1 MGNTL
6 GKISRIGMRVCG
18 LAALLAA
25 LSAVADGSVSLN
37 GAWSLS
43 YFPQPDF
50 SEVRDLKDVPADAK
64 TLAAT
69 VPGDAF
75 LELEKAKVVPPLF
88 IGTNV
93 WAMRTWENVQWVYR
107 KTFTAPTFDA
117 KTACAQLRFDG
128 LDTLADVFLNGER
141 IGTAE
146 NMHLVHAFDVSAR
159 LRQGAANEVAVLFR
173 SPVREAEKYVF
184 DTHGF
189 HSCGSVESE
198 PLRKA
203 CHQFG
208 WDIFP
213 RLISAGIWRDVSLD
227 ITPRARVADVYWIT
241 RAIDRAKRSAGLRV
255 EFRTVLPF
263 CERLGGKYRITLT
276 RQGREAFRHEWPLET
291 VATRREFW
299 LGDVDFW
306 WPKSYGEAALYEAKV
321 EIIGGVTGK
330 VIASD
335 VRSIGIRTLALERDD
350 VYSAERPGEFLF
362 RVNGEKIYCRGSN
375 WVPLDM
381 MHSRD
386 AAHMIPTLELFTDL
400 NCNMVRV
407 WGGGVYESDA
417 FYAYCDAN
425 GLLVWQDFMTGCG
438 CFPQDDAYA
447 AVTDAE
453 IRSILLRLR
462 NHPSI
467 ALWAGN
473 NENDQFM
480 IGEYRGTVDIDP
492 NVERNSRVTIPRV
505 CWELDPVRPYLPSS
519 EYYSPDVAAGRAKPS
534 ENHLWG
540 ARGYYKVP
548 FYTNSPA
555 HFVSEM
561 GYHGMPNRETLERM
575 MTKGA
580 LYPFKD
586 AKFTPESWNDEYQ
599 CKASRPFVTGDYGK
613 HRNHL
618 MSNQVRLMFGAPS
631 TDFDTFIDQSQIVQA
646 EAMKTFV
653 ELFRSRK
660 FAQTTGLLWWNVRDG
675 WPQLSDAVVD
685 YFYSKKLAYW
695 TIRNAQRDQIVMVRD
710 DHRAIAVN
718 DTLAAVT
725 GSVTIRDAATGTVV
739 LRSDAFTI
747 PANGTLDVG
756 AVAWKGQGVLVIEA
770 TLGGKPFVN
779 HFLYGEIPFDYAAIR
794 KLLPYD
800 RER

>member
-1 MGNTL
+1 MLTKL
-6 GKISRIGMRVCG
+6 I
-18 LAALLAA
+18 LAVA
-25 LSAVADGSVSLN
+25 LSLDGSWMLRH
-37 GAWSLS
+37 
-43 YFPQPDF
+43 FEQPDF
-50 SEVRDLKDVPADAK
+50 GAVRDLKDVPTNAAV
-64 TLAAT
+64 LNAT

-75 LELEKAKVVPPLF
+75 LELEKAGVIPSLF
-88 IGTNV
+88 TGTNV
-93 WAMRTWENVQWVYR
+93 WAMRTWENRQWLYSR
-107 KTFTAPTFDA
+107 KFVAPRFDA
-117 KTACAQLRFDG
+117 ATERAVLRFDG
-128 LDTLADVFLNGER
+128 LDTLADVFLNGEK
-141 IGTAE
+141 IASPE
-146 NMHLVHAFDVSAR
+146 NMQIAHRFDVTDR
-159 LRQGAANEVAVLFR
+159 VRQGAENEVSVLFR
-173 SPVREAEKYVF
+173 SPVLEDEKYVF

-189 HSCGSVESE
+189 HASGSVESE

-213 RLISAGIWRDVSLD
+213 RLISSGIWRSVALD
-227 ITPRARVADVYWIT
+227 IEPRACVADVYWIT
-241 RAIDRAKRSAGLRV
+241 TKVDVRKRSAGLRV
-255 EFRTVLPF
+255 EFKTVLPF
-263 CERLGGKYRITLT
+263 RERLGAKYRLTLMRDGKT
-276 RQGREAFRHEWPLET
+276 AYDRSYPLET
-291 VATRREFW
+291 VATRRGFD
-299 LGDVDFW
+299 LYNVDLW
-306 WPKSYGEAALYEAKV
+306 WPKSYGDAALYEAKI
-321 EIIGGVTGK
+321 EIVGGVSGK

-335 VRSIGIRTLALERDD
+335 VRKIGVRTVTLERDD

-386 AAHMIPTLELFTDL
+386 AQHTIPTLALFSDM

-417 FYAYCDAN
+417 FYDYCDAN

-447 AVTDAE
+447 KVTDEE
-453 IRSILLRLR
+453 IRSVLLRLR

-480 IGEYRGTVDIDP
+480 IGEYRNIVKIDP
-492 NVERNSRVTIPRV
+492 NVERNSRITIPRV

-519 EYYSPDVAAGRAKPS
+519 EYYSPDVAAGLAKPS

-561 GYHGMPNRETLERM
+561 GYHGMPNRLSLERM
-575 MTKGA
+575 MTKEG

-586 AKFTPESWNDEYQ
+586 TKLDAGSWNDEYQ

-613 HRNHL
+613 KRNGL
-618 MSNQVRLMFGAPS
+618 MTNQVRLMFGTPS
-631 TDFDTFIDQSQIVQA
+631 PDLDTFIDQSQVVQA

-660 FAQTTGLLWWNVRDG
+660 FKRTTGLLWWNVRDG

-710 DHRAIAVN
+710 DHRTIAVN
-718 DTLAAVT
+718 DTLTDVA
-725 GSVTIRDAATGTVV
+725 GSVTIRDAATGAVV
-739 LRSDAFTI
+739 LERKSFTI
-747 PANGTLDVG
+747 PANGTLDLGEVS
-756 AVAWKGQGVLVIEA
+756 WQGQGVLLIDA

-779 HFLYGEIPFDYAAIR
+779 HFLYGGIPFDYASIR

-800 RER
+800 KEH

>member
-1 MGNTL
+1 MAIRNAL
-6 GKISRIGMRVCG
+6 GWAMAFVVG
-18 LAALLAA
+18 
-25 LSAVADGSVSLN
+25 SAYAVSLD
-37 GAWSLS
+37 GRWELRH
-43 YFPQPDF
+43 FPQPDF
-50 SEVRDLKDVPADAK
+50 SAVRELADVPADAAK
-64 TLAAT
+64 LPAT
-69 VPGDAF
+69 VPGDAL
-75 LELEKAKVVPPLF
+75 LELEQAGVVPPLF
-88 IGTNV
+88 TGTNV
-93 WAMRTWENVQWVYR
+93 WAMRCWENRQWLYSRSFV
-107 KTFTAPTFDA
+107 APRFDPA
-117 KTACAQLRFDG
+117 RERAVLRFDG
-128 LDTLADVFLNGER
+128 LDTLADVFLNGKK
-141 IGTAE
+141 IASPE
-146 NMHLVHAFDVSAR
+146 NMQIAHRLDVTDVVR
-159 LRQGAANEVAVLFR
+159 GGASNEVAVLFR
-173 SPVREAEKYVF
+173 SPVLEAEKYVF

-189 HSCGSVESE
+189 HSSGSVESE

-213 RLISAGIWRDVSLD
+213 RLISAGIWRSAALD
-227 ITPRARVADVYWIT
+227 IEPRARVDDVYWIT
-241 RAIDRAKRSAGLRV
+241 SRIDLPARSATLRV
-255 EFRTVLPF
+255 EFKTVLPF
-263 CERLGGKYRITLT
+263 RERLGASYRITLS
-276 RQGREAFRHEWPLET
+276 REGKTAFERTYPLET
-291 VATRREFW
+291 VATRRS
-299 LGDVDFW
+299 LGFGNVAFW
-306 WPKSYGEAALYEAKV
+306 WPKSYGEPALYEAKIQ
-321 EIIGGVTGK
+321 IIGGVSGET
-330 VIASD
+330 IATD
-335 VRSIGIRTLALERDD
+335 VRKIGVRTVTLERDD

-386 AAHMIPTLELFTDL
+386 TQHLIPTLELFSDL

-417 FYAYCDAN
+417 FYDYCDAN

-453 IRSILLRLR
+453 IRSVLLRLR
-462 NHPSI
+462 NHASI

-480 IGEYRGTVDIDP
+480 VGEYRGTVRIDP

-519 EYYSPDVAAGRAKPS
+519 EYYSPDVAAGLAQPS

-561 GYHGMPNRETLERM
+561 GYHGMPNRSTLERM
-575 MTKGA
+575 MTKEG

-586 AKFTPESWNDEYQ
+586 AKFTAESWNDEYQ

-618 MSNQVRLMFGAPS
+618 MSNQVQLMFGTPS
-631 TDFDTFIDQSQIVQA
+631 TDLDVYIDQSQVVQA

-660 FAQTTGLLWWNVRDG
+660 FARTTGLLWWNVRDG

-718 DTLAAVT
+718 DTRAAVAGSVVVRDAVT
-725 GSVTIRDAATGTVV
+725 GKVV
-739 LRSDAFTI
+739 LERAAFTI
-747 PANGTLDVG
+747 PAN
-756 AVAWKGQGVLVIEA
+756 
-770 TLGGKPFVN
+770 
-779 HFLYGEIPFDYAAIR
+779 
-794 KLLPYD
+794 
-800 RER
+800 

>member
-1 MGNTL
+1 MNVILVLATL
-6 GKISRIGMRVCG
+6 
-18 LAALLAA
+18 L
-25 LSAVADGSVSLN
+25 SLN
-37 GAWSLS
+37 GEWQLA

-50 SEVRDLKDVPADAK
+50 SEVRDLKDVPADAP

-75 LELEKAKVVPPLF
+75 LELERAKVVPPLF
-88 IGTNV
+88 VGTNV
-93 WAMRTWENVQWVYR
+93 WAMRTWENVQWLYR
-107 KTFTAPTFDA
+107 KTFAAPTFDA
-117 KTACAQLRFDG
+117 KAERATLRFGG

-146 NMHLVHAFDVSAR
+146 NMQVAHAFDVTDR
-159 LRQGAANEVAVLFR
+159 LRQGEANEVAVLFR
-173 SPVREAEKYVF
+173 SPVREAEKFTF

-189 HSCGSVESE
+189 HGSGSVESE

-213 RLISAGIWRDVSLD
+213 RLVSAGIWRDVTLSVES
-227 ITPRARVADVYWIT
+227 RARVEDVYWIT
-241 RAIDRAKRSAGLRV
+241 RRIDRAKRTATLRV

-263 CERLGGKYRITLT
+263 RERLGGKYRITLA
-276 RQGREAFRHEWPLET
+276 RDGREAFRREWPLET
-291 VATRREFW
+291 VATRREFG

-306 WPKSYGEAALYEAKV
+306 WPKSYGAPALYEAKV
-321 EIIGGVTGK
+321 EVVGGASGK
-330 VIASD
+330 VIAAD
-335 VRSIGIRTLALERDD
+335 VRKIGVRTVALERDD
-350 VYSAERPGEFLF
+350 VYSAARPGEFLF

-386 AAHMIPTLELFTDL
+386 AAHTIPTLELFSDL

-417 FYAYCDAN
+417 FYDYCDAN
-425 GLLVWQDFMTGCG
+425 GILVWQDFMTGCG

-453 IRSILLRLR
+453 IRQVLLRLR
-462 NHPSI
+462 NHPAI

-480 IGEYRGTVDIDP
+480 IGEYRGTVKIDP

-519 EYYSPDVAAGRAKPS
+519 EYYSPDVVAGLAKPS

-561 GYHGMPNRETLERM
+561 GYHGMPNRSTLERM
-575 MTKGA
+575 MTKDG

-599 CKASRPFVTGDYGK
+599 CKASRPFATGDYGRT
-613 HRNHL
+613 RNHL
-618 MSNQVRLMFGAPS
+618 MTNQVKLMFGAPS
-631 TDFDTFIDQSQIVQA
+631 ADLDTFIDQSQIVQA

-685 YFYSKKLAYW
+685 YFYSKKPAYW

-710 DHRAIAVN
+710 DRRAIAVN
-718 DTLAAVT
+718 DTLAAVE
-725 GSVTIRDAATGTVV
+725 GSVRITDAATGREV
-739 LRSDAFTI
+739 LSRASFTI
-747 PANGTLDVG
+747 PANGTLDLG
-756 AVAWKGQGVLVIEA
+756 AVAWEGRGVLLIEA

-779 HFLYGEIPFDYAAIR
+779 HFLYGEIPFDYAQVKA
-794 KLLPYD
+794 LLPYA
-800 RER
+800 RERE

>member
-1 MGNTL
+1 MNVILMLATL
-6 GKISRIGMRVCG
+6 
-18 LAALLAA
+18 L
-25 LSAVADGSVSLN
+25 SLN
-37 GAWSLS
+37 GEWQLA

-50 SEVRDLKDVPADAK
+50 SEVRDLKDVPADAP

-75 LELEKAKVVPPLF
+75 LELERAKVVPPLF
-88 IGTNV
+88 VGTNV
-93 WAMRTWENVQWVYR
+93 WAMRTWENVQWLYR
-107 KTFTAPTFDA
+107 KTFAAPTFDA
-117 KTACAQLRFDG
+117 KAERATLRFGG

-146 NMHLVHAFDVSAR
+146 NMQVAHAFDVTDR
-159 LRQGAANEVAVLFR
+159 LRQGEANEVAVLFR
-173 SPVREAEKYVF
+173 SPVREAEKFTF

-189 HSCGSVESE
+189 HGSGSVESE

-213 RLISAGIWRDVSLD
+213 RLVSAGIWRDVTLSVES
-227 ITPRARVADVYWIT
+227 RARVEDVYWIT
-241 RAIDRAKRSAGLRV
+241 RRIDRAKRTATLRV

-263 CERLGGKYRITLT
+263 RERLGGKYRITLA
-276 RQGREAFRHEWPLET
+276 RDGREAFRREWPLET
-291 VATRREFW
+291 VATRREFG

-306 WPKSYGEAALYEAKV
+306 WPKSYGAPALYEAKV
-321 EIIGGVTGK
+321 EVVGGASGK
-330 VIASD
+330 VIAAD
-335 VRSIGIRTLALERDD
+335 VRKIGVRTVALERDD
-350 VYSAERPGEFLF
+350 VYSAARPGEFLF

-386 AAHMIPTLELFTDL
+386 AAHTIPTLELFSDL

-417 FYAYCDAN
+417 FYDYCDAN
-425 GLLVWQDFMTGCG
+425 GILVWQDFMTGCG

-453 IRSILLRLR
+453 IRQVLLRLR
-462 NHPSI
+462 NHPAI

-480 IGEYRGTVDIDP
+480 IGEYRGTVKIDP

-519 EYYSPDVAAGRAKPS
+519 EYYSPDVVAGLAKPS

-561 GYHGMPNRETLERM
+561 GYHGMPNRSTLERM
-575 MTKGA
+575 MTKDG

-599 CKASRPFVTGDYGK
+599 CKASRPFATGDYGRT
-613 HRNHL
+613 RNHL
-618 MSNQVRLMFGAPS
+618 MTNQVKLMFGAPS
-631 TDFDTFIDQSQIVQA
+631 ADLDTFIDQSQIVQA

-685 YFYSKKLAYW
+685 YFYSKKPAYW

-710 DHRAIAVN
+710 DRRAIAVN
-718 DTLAAVT
+718 DTLAAVE
-725 GSVTIRDAATGTVV
+725 GSVRITDAATGREV
-739 LRSDAFTI
+739 LSRASFTI
-747 PANGTLDVG
+747 PANGTLDLG
-756 AVAWKGQGVLVIEA
+756 AVAWEGRGVLLIEA

-779 HFLYGEIPFDYAAIR
+779 HFLYGEIPFDYAQVKA
-794 KLLPYD
+794 LLPYA
-800 RER
+800 RERE

>member
-1 MGNTL
+1 MNRKMGLTV
-6 GKISRIGMRVCG
+6 GVAIGAFGV
-18 LAALLAA
+18 
-25 LSAVADGSVSLN
+25 LSAAGISLDGTWELRHF
-37 GAWSLS
+37 A
-43 YFPQPDF
+43 QPDF
-50 SEVRDLKDVPADAK
+50 GEVRELADVPADAAR
-64 TLAAT
+64 LEAT

-75 LELEKAKVVPPLF
+75 LELEKAGVIPPLF
-88 IGTNV
+88 TGTNV
-93 WAMRTWENVQWVYR
+93 WAMRSWENRQWLYSR
-107 KTFTAPTFDA
+107 KFRAPAMDA
-117 KTACAQLRFDG
+117 KSQRAMLRFGG
-128 LDTLADVFLNGER
+128 LDTLADVFVNGVKV
-141 IGTAE
+141 GSPE
-146 NMHLVHAFDVSAR
+146 NMQIAHEFDVSKTIRPDAE
-159 LRQGAANEVAVLFR
+159 NEVAVLFR
-173 SPVREAEKYVF
+173 SPILEDEKYVF

-189 HSCGSVESE
+189 HSSGSGESE

-203 CHQFG
+203 CHLFG

-213 RLISAGIWRDVSLD
+213 RLISSGIWRSVTLDVE
-227 ITPRARVADVYWIT
+227 PRARVEDVYWIT
-241 RAIDRAKRSAGLRV
+241 RRIDRARRSAELRV
-255 EFRTVLPF
+255 EFKTVLPF
-263 CERLGGKYRITLT
+263 AERLGGKYVVTLS
-276 RQGREAFRHEWPLET
+276 RDGKEAFSRTYPLET
-291 VATRREFW
+291 VATRCGVW
-299 LGDVDFW
+299 LGNAAYW
-306 WPKSYGEAALYEAKV
+306 WPKGYGEQALYDAKI
-321 EIIGGVTGK
+321 EIVGGVSGK
-330 VIASD
+330 VLASD
-335 VRSIGIRTLALERDD
+335 SRKIGVRTVALERDD

-386 AAHMIPTLELFTDL
+386 LAHTAPTLDLFKDL
-400 NCNMVRV
+400 NCNMIRV
-407 WGGGVYESDA
+407 WGGGVYESDL
-417 FYAYCDAN
+417 FYEICDRE
-425 GLLVWQDFMTGCG
+425 GFLVWQDFMTGCG

-447 AVTDAE
+447 AVTDRE
-453 IRSILLRLR
+453 IRSVLLRLR
-462 NHPSI
+462 NHPCI

-480 IGEYRGTVDIDP
+480 IGGYRGTVKIDP
-492 NVERNSRVTIPRV
+492 NVERNSRITIPRV

-519 EYYSPDVAAGRAKPS
+519 EYYSPDVAAGLAKPS

-561 GYHGMPNRETLERM
+561 GYHGMPNRSTLERM
-575 MTKGA
+575 MTKEG

-599 CKASRPFVTGDYGK
+599 CKASRPFITGEYGK
-613 HRNHL
+613 VRNHL
-618 MSNQVRLMFGAPS
+618 MSNQVKLMFGTPS
-631 TDFDTFIDQSQIVQA
+631 TDLDTYISQSQIVQA

-660 FAQTTGLLWWNVRDG
+660 FAQTTGLIWWNVRDG
-675 WPQLSDAVVD
+675 WPQLSDAVTD

-718 DTLAAVT
+718 DTLAPVRGT
-725 GSVTIRDAATGTVV
+725 VKITDVATGRTV
-739 LRSDAFTI
+739 LERPSFEI
-747 PANGTLDVG
+747 PANGTLDLG
-756 AVAWKGQGVLVIEA
+756 ETAWSGQGVLLVEA

-779 HFLYGEIPFDYAAIR
+779 HFLYGEIPFDYEKIV

-800 RER
+800 REKR

>member
-1 MGNTL
+1 MNVILMLATL
-6 GKISRIGMRVCG
+6 
-18 LAALLAA
+18 L
-25 LSAVADGSVSLN
+25 SLN
-37 GAWSLS
+37 GEWQLA

-50 SEVRDLKDVPADAK
+50 SEVRDLKDVPADAP

-75 LELEKAKVVPPLF
+75 LELERAKVVPPLF
-88 IGTNV
+88 VGTNV
-93 WAMRTWENVQWVYR
+93 WAMRTWENVQWLYR
-107 KTFTAPTFDA
+107 KTFAAPTFDA
-117 KTACAQLRFDG
+117 KAERATLRFGG

-146 NMHLVHAFDVSAR
+146 NMQVAHAFDVTDR
-159 LRQGAANEVAVLFR
+159 LRQGEANEVAVLFR
-173 SPVREAEKYVF
+173 SPVREAEKFTF

-189 HSCGSVESE
+189 HGSGSVESE

-213 RLISAGIWRDVSLD
+213 RLVSAGIWRDVTLSVES
-227 ITPRARVADVYWIT
+227 RARVEDVYWIT
-241 RAIDRAKRSAGLRV
+241 RRIDRAKRTATLRV

-263 CERLGGKYRITLT
+263 RERLGGKYRITLA
-276 RQGREAFRHEWPLET
+276 RDGREALRREWPLET
-291 VATRREFW
+291 VATRREFG

-306 WPKSYGEAALYEAKV
+306 WPKSYGAPALYEAKV
-321 EIIGGVTGK
+321 EVVGGASGK
-330 VIASD
+330 VIAAD
-335 VRSIGIRTLALERDD
+335 VRKIGVRTIALERDD

-386 AAHMIPTLELFTDL
+386 AAHTIPTLELFSDL

-417 FYAYCDAN
+417 FYDYCDAN
-425 GLLVWQDFMTGCG
+425 GILVWQDFMTGCG

-453 IRSILLRLR
+453 IRQVLLRLR
-462 NHPSI
+462 NHPAI

-480 IGEYRGTVDIDP
+480 IGEYRGTVKIDP

-519 EYYSPDVAAGRAKPS
+519 EYYSPDVVAGLAKPS

-561 GYHGMPNRETLERM
+561 GYHGMPNRSTLERM
-575 MTKGA
+575 MTKDG

-599 CKASRPFVTGDYGK
+599 CKASRPFATGDYGRT
-613 HRNHL
+613 RNHL
-618 MSNQVRLMFGAPS
+618 MTNQVKLMFGAPS
-631 TDFDTFIDQSQIVQA
+631 ADLDTFIDQSQIVQA

-685 YFYSKKLAYW
+685 YFYSKKPAYW

-710 DHRAIAVN
+710 DRRAIAVN
-718 DTLAAVT
+718 DTLAAVE
-725 GSVTIRDAATGTVV
+725 GSVRITDAATGREV
-739 LRSDAFTI
+739 LSRASFTI
-747 PANGTLDVG
+747 PANGTLDLG
-756 AVAWKGQGVLVIEA
+756 AVAWEGRGVLLIEA

-779 HFLYGEIPFDYAAIR
+779 HFLYGEIPFDYAQVKA
-794 KLLPYD
+794 LLPYA
-800 RER
+800 RERE

>member
-1 MGNTL
+1 MNVILMLATL
-6 GKISRIGMRVCG
+6 
-18 LAALLAA
+18 L
-25 LSAVADGSVSLN
+25 SLN
-37 GAWSLS
+37 GEWQLA

-50 SEVRDLKDVPADAK
+50 SEVRDLKDVPADAP

-75 LELEKAKVVPPLF
+75 LELERAKVVPPLF
-88 IGTNV
+88 VGTNV
-93 WAMRTWENVQWVYR
+93 WAMRTWENVQWLYR
-107 KTFTAPTFDA
+107 KTFAAPTFDA
-117 KTACAQLRFDG
+117 KAERATLRFGG

-146 NMHLVHAFDVSAR
+146 NMQVAHAFDVTDR
-159 LRQGAANEVAVLFR
+159 LRQGEANEVAVLFR
-173 SPVREAEKYVF
+173 SPVREAEKFTF

-189 HSCGSVESE
+189 HGSGSVESE

-213 RLISAGIWRDVSLD
+213 RLVSAGIWRDVTLSVES
-227 ITPRARVADVYWIT
+227 RARVEDVYWIT
-241 RAIDRAKRSAGLRV
+241 RRIDRAKRTATLRV

-263 CERLGGKYRITLT
+263 RERLGGKYRITLA
-276 RQGREAFRHEWPLET
+276 RDGREALRREWPLET
-291 VATRREFW
+291 VATRREFG

-306 WPKSYGEAALYEAKV
+306 WPKSYGAPALYEAKV
-321 EIIGGVTGK
+321 EVVGGASGK
-330 VIASD
+330 VIAAD
-335 VRSIGIRTLALERDD
+335 VRKIGVRTVALERDD
-350 VYSAERPGEFLF
+350 VYSAARPGEFLF

-386 AAHMIPTLELFTDL
+386 AAHTIPTLELFSDL

-417 FYAYCDAN
+417 FYDYCDAN
-425 GLLVWQDFMTGCG
+425 GILVWQDFMTGCG

-453 IRSILLRLR
+453 IRQVLLRLR
-462 NHPSI
+462 NHPAI

-480 IGEYRGTVDIDP
+480 IGEYRGTVKIDP
-492 NVERNSRVTIPRV
+492 NLERNSRVTIPRV

-519 EYYSPDVAAGRAKPS
+519 EYYSPDVVAGLAKPS

-561 GYHGMPNRETLERM
+561 GYHGMPNRSTLERM
-575 MTKGA
+575 MTKDG

-599 CKASRPFVTGDYGK
+599 CKASRPFATGDYGRT
-613 HRNHL
+613 RNHL
-618 MSNQVRLMFGAPS
+618 MTNQVKLMFGAPS
-631 TDFDTFIDQSQIVQA
+631 ADLDTFIDQSQIVQA

-685 YFYSKKLAYW
+685 YFYSKKPAYW

-710 DHRAIAVN
+710 DRRAIAVN
-718 DTLAAVT
+718 DTLAAVE
-725 GSVTIRDAATGTVV
+725 GSVRITDAATGREV
-739 LRSDAFTI
+739 LSRASFTI
-747 PANGTLDVG
+747 PANGTLDLG
-756 AVAWKGQGVLVIEA
+756 AVAWEGRGVLLIEA

-779 HFLYGEIPFDYAAIR
+779 HFLYGEIPFDYAQVKA
-794 KLLPYD
+794 LLPYA
-800 RER
+800 RERE

>member
-1 MGNTL
+1 MNAILMLATL
-6 GKISRIGMRVCG
+6 
-18 LAALLAA
+18 L
-25 LSAVADGSVSLN
+25 SLN
-37 GAWSLS
+37 GEWQLA

-50 SEVRDLKDVPADAK
+50 SEVRDLKDVPADAP

-75 LELEKAKVVPPLF
+75 LELERAKVVPPLF
-88 IGTNV
+88 VGTNV
-93 WAMRTWENVQWVYR
+93 WAMRAWENVQWLYR
-107 KTFTAPTFDA
+107 RTFTAPTLDA
-117 KTACAQLRFDG
+117 RAERATLRFDG

-141 IGTAE
+141 VGTAE
-146 NMHLVHAFDVSAR
+146 NMQVAHAFDVTGR

-173 SPVREAEKYVF
+173 SPVREAEKFTF
-184 DTHGF
+184 DAHGF
-189 HSCGSVESE
+189 HGSGSVESE
-198 PLRKA
+198 PVRKA

-213 RLISAGIWRDVSLD
+213 RLVSAGIWRDVTLSVE
-227 ITPRARVADVYWIT
+227 PRARVEDVYWIT
-241 RAIDRAKRSAGLRV
+241 RNIDRAKRTAGLRV

-263 CERLGGKYRITLT
+263 KERLGGKYRITLT
-276 RQGREAFRHEWPLET
+276 RDGREAFRREWPLET
-291 VATRREFW
+291 VATRRNLW
-299 LGDVDFW
+299 VGDVDLW
-306 WPKSYGEAALYEAKV
+306 WPKSYGAAALYEARV
-321 EIIGGVTGK
+321 EIVGGASGK
-330 VIASD
+330 VLAAD
-335 VRSIGIRTLALERDD
+335 VRRIGIRTVTLERDD

-386 AAHMIPTLELFTDL
+386 AAHTIPTLELFSDL
-400 NCNMVRV
+400 TCNMVRG

-417 FYAYCDAN
+417 FYDYCDAN
-425 GLLVWQDFMTGCG
+425 GILVWQDFMTGCG
-438 CFPQDDAYA
+438 CFPQDDAYS

-453 IRSILLRLR
+453 IRQVLLRLR
-462 NHPSI
+462 NHPAI

-480 IGEYRGTVDIDP
+480 IGEYRGTVKIDP

-519 EYYSPDVAAGRAKPS
+519 EYYSPDVVAGLAKPS

-561 GYHGMPNRETLERM
+561 GYHGMPNRSTLERM
-575 MTKGA
+575 MTKDG

-599 CKASRPFVTGDYGK
+599 CKASRPFATGDYGRT
-613 HRNHL
+613 RNHL
-618 MSNQVRLMFGAPS
+618 MTNQVKLMFGAPS
-631 TDFDTFIDQSQIVQA
+631 ADLDTFIDQSQIVQA

-685 YFYSKKLAYW
+685 YFYSKKPAYW

-710 DHRAIAVN
+710 DRRAIAVN
-718 DTLAAVT
+718 DTLAAVE
-725 GSVTIRDAATGTVV
+725 GSVRITDAATGREA
-739 LRSDAFTI
+739 LSRESFTI
-747 PANGTLDVG
+747 PANGTLDLG
-756 AVAWKGQGVLVIEA
+756 AVAWEGQGVLLIEA
-770 TLGGKPFVN
+770 TLGGLPFVN
-779 HFLYGEIPFDYAAIR
+779 HFLYGEIPFDYKAI
-794 KLLPYD
+794 KALLPYA
-800 RER
+800 RERN

>member
-1 MGNTL
+1 MMKRCLFCLFVAIVG
-6 GKISRIGMRVCG
+6 
-18 LAALLAA
+18 
-25 LSAVADGSVSLN
+25 SAMAVSLD
-37 GAWSLS
+37 GEWTLRHFA
-43 YFPQPDF
+43 QPDF
-50 SEVRDLKDVPADAK
+50 GAVRELKGVPADAPSLK
-64 TLAAT
+64 AT

-75 LELEKAKVVPPLF
+75 LELEKSGVIPQLF
-88 IGTNV
+88 TGTNV
-93 WAMRTWENVQWVYR
+93 WAMRSWENRQWLYSR
-107 KTFTAPTFDA
+107 RFAAPTFDVA
-117 KTACAQLRFDG
+117 TERAVLRFDG
-128 LDTLADVFLNGER
+128 LDTLADVFLNGEKV
-141 IGTAE
+141 ASPE
-146 NMHLVHAFDVSAR
+146 NMQIVHRIDVTDR
-159 LRQGAANEVAVLFR
+159 VRQGAENEVAVLFR
-173 SPVREAEKYVF
+173 SPVLEAETHVF
-184 DTHGF
+184 DAHGF
-189 HSCGSVESE
+189 HSSGSVESE

-213 RLISAGIWRDVSLD
+213 RLISAGIWRSAALDVE
-227 ITPRARVADVYWIT
+227 PRACVTDVYWIT
-241 RAIDRAKRSAGLRV
+241 TKARAQERGAGLRV

-263 CERLGGKYRITLT
+263 LERLGASYRLTLT
-276 RQGREAFRHEWPLET
+276 RGGRTAFTRNYPLET
-291 VATRREFW
+291 VVTRRGIW
-299 LGDVDFW
+299 VDRADLW
-306 WPKSYGEAALYEAKV
+306 WPKSYGEAALYEARI
-321 EIIGGVTGK
+321 EILGGASGK
-330 VIASD
+330 IIASD
-335 VRSIGIRTLALERDD
+335 VRKIGIRTVTLERDD
-350 VYSAERPGEFLF
+350 VYSPDRPGEFLF

-386 AAHMIPTLELFTDL
+386 AQHTIPTLELFSDM

-407 WGGGVYESDA
+407 WGGGVYESDT
-417 FYAYCDAN
+417 FYDYCDAN
-425 GLLVWQDFMTGCG
+425 GILVWQDFMTGCG
-438 CFPQDDAYA
+438 CFPQDNAYA

-453 IRSILLRLR
+453 IRSVLLRLR

-480 IGEYRGTVDIDP
+480 VGEYRGIVKIDP

-519 EYYSPDVAAGRAKPS
+519 EYHSPDVAAGLARPS

-561 GYHGMPNRETLERM
+561 GYHGMPNRSTLERM
-575 MTKGA
+575 MTREG

-586 AKFTPESWNDEYQ
+586 AKFVPESWNDEYQ
-599 CKASRPFVTGDYGK
+599 CKASRPFITGDYGRN
-613 HRNHL
+613 RNHL
-618 MSNQVRLMFGAPS
+618 MSNQVKLMFGVPS
-631 TDFDTFIDQSQIVQA
+631 TDLDTFIDQSQVVQA

-660 FAQTTGLLWWNVRDG
+660 FTRTTGLIWWNVRDG

-718 DTLAAVT
+718 DTRADVP
-725 GSVTIRDAATGTVV
+725 GSVSIRDAASGTVV
-739 LRSDAFTI
+739 LKRDAFTV
-747 PANGTLDVG
+747 PANGTFDLGEVP
-756 AVAWKGQGVLVIEA
+756 WQGQGVLLVEA
-770 TLGGKPFVN
+770 TLGGRPFLN
-779 HFLYGEIPFDYAAIR
+779 HFLYGEIPFDYAKIR
-794 KLLPYD
+794 RLLPY
-800 RER
+800 EAEH

>member
-1 MGNTL
+1 MNAILMLATL
-6 GKISRIGMRVCG
+6 
-18 LAALLAA
+18 L
-25 LSAVADGSVSLN
+25 SLN
-37 GAWSLS
+37 GEWQLA

-50 SEVRDLKDVPADAK
+50 SEVRDLKDVPADAP

-88 IGTNV
+88 VGTNV
-93 WAMRTWENVQWVYR
+93 WAMRAWENVQWLYR
-107 KTFTAPTFDA
+107 RTFTAPTLDA
-117 KTACAQLRFDG
+117 RAERALLRFDG

-141 IGTAE
+141 VGTAE
-146 NMHLVHAFDVSAR
+146 NMQVAHAFDVTGR

-173 SPVREAEKYVF
+173 SPVREAEKFTF
-184 DTHGF
+184 DAHGF
-189 HSCGSVESE
+189 HGSGSVESE
-198 PLRKA
+198 PIRKA

-213 RLISAGIWRDVSLD
+213 RLVSAGIWRDVTLAVE
-227 ITPRARVADVYWIT
+227 PRARVEDVYWIT
-241 RAIDRAKRSAGLRV
+241 RNIDRAKRTAGLRV

-263 CERLGGKYRITLT
+263 RERLGGKYRITLT
-276 RQGREAFRHEWPLET
+276 RDGREAFRREWPLET
-291 VATRREFW
+291 VATRRNLW
-299 LGDVDFW
+299 VGDVDLW
-306 WPKSYGEAALYEAKV
+306 WPKSYGAAALYEARV
-321 EIIGGVTGK
+321 EIVGGASGK
-330 VIASD
+330 VLAAD
-335 VRSIGIRTLALERDD
+335 VRRIGIRTVTLERDD

-386 AAHMIPTLELFTDL
+386 AAHTIPTLELFSDL

-417 FYAYCDAN
+417 FYDYCDAN
-425 GLLVWQDFMTGCG
+425 GILVWQDFMTGCG

-453 IRSILLRLR
+453 IRQVLLRLR
-462 NHPSI
+462 NHPAI

-480 IGEYRGTVDIDP
+480 VGEYRGTVRIDP
-492 NVERNSRVTIPRV
+492 NVERSSRVTIPRV

-519 EYYSPDVAAGRAKPS
+519 EYYSPDVAAGLAQPS

-561 GYHGMPNRETLERM
+561 GYHGMPCRSTLERM
-575 MTKGA
+575 MTKEG
-580 LYPFKD
+580 LYPFRD

-599 CKASRPFVTGDYGK
+599 CKASRPFAAGDYGK
-613 HRNHL
+613 SRNHL
-618 MSNQVRLMFGAPS
+618 MTNQVKLMFGAPS
-631 TDFDTFIDQSQIVQA
+631 ADLDTFIDQSQIVQA

-660 FAQTTGLLWWNVRDG
+660 FARTTGLLWWNVRDG

-685 YFYSKKLAYW
+685 YFYSRKLAYW

-710 DHRAIAVN
+710 DRRVIAVN
-718 DTLAAVT
+718 DTLGAVK
-725 GSVTIRDAATGTVV
+725 GSVRISDAASGRTVFV
-739 LRSDAFTI
+739 QGDFTI
-747 PANGTLDVG
+747 PANGTRDLG
-756 AVAWKGQGVLVIEA
+756 AVDWSGQGVLVIEA
-770 TLGGKPFVN
+770 TLGGRPFVN
-779 HFLYGEIPFDYAAIR
+779 HFLYGEIPFDYAKVKA
-794 KLLPYD
+794 LLPYA

>member
-1 MGNTL
+1 MKMLTMG
-6 GKISRIGMRVCG
+6 V
-18 LAALLAA
+18 LAAVAGSA
-25 LSAVADGSVSLN
+25 SAVSLDGE
-37 GAWSLS
+37 WSLRH
-43 YFPQPDF
+43 FAQPDF
-50 SEVRDLKDVPADAK
+50 GEVRELKDVPADAPVLK
-64 TLAAT
+64 AT

-75 LELEKAKVVPPLF
+75 LELEKAGVVPPLF
-88 IGTNV
+88 TGTNV
-93 WAMRTWENVQWVYR
+93 WAMRSWENRQWLYSR
-107 KTFTAPTFDA
+107 KFVAPAFDA
-117 KTACAQLRFDG
+117 GTERAVLRFDG
-128 LDTLADVFLNGER
+128 LDTLADVFLNGEK
-141 IGTAE
+141 IASPE
-146 NMHLVHAFDVSAR
+146 NMQIAHRFDVTGR
-159 LRQGAANEVAVLFR
+159 VRQGAENEVAVLFR
-173 SPVREAEKYVF
+173 SPILEDEKHVF
-184 DTHGF
+184 DAHGF
-189 HSCGSVESE
+189 HSSGSVESE

-213 RLISAGIWRDVSLD
+213 RLISAGIWRSVALDVE
-227 ITPRARVADVYWIT
+227 PRARVDDVYWIT
-241 RAIDRAKRSAGLRV
+241 TKASAVSRGAGLRV
-255 EFRTVLPF
+255 EFKTVLPF
-263 CERLGGKYRITLT
+263 RERLGASYRLTLT
-276 RQGREAFRHEWPLET
+276 RRGKTAFRQDYPLET
-291 VATRREFW
+291 VATRRGIW
-299 LGDVDFW
+299 VGGVDLW
-306 WPKSYGEAALYEAKV
+306 WPKSYGEAALYEAKIEV
-321 EIIGGVTGK
+321 TGGVSKK

-335 VRSIGIRTLALERDD
+335 VRKIGIRTVTLERDD

-386 AAHMIPTLELFTDL
+386 AQHTIPTLELFTDM

-407 WGGGVYESDA
+407 WGGGIYESDA
-417 FYAYCDAN
+417 FYDYCDAN
-425 GLLVWQDFMTGCG
+425 GILVWQDFMTGCG

-453 IRSILLRLR
+453 IRSVLLRLR

-480 IGEYRGTVDIDP
+480 VGEYRGVAKIDP

-519 EYYSPDVAAGRAKPS
+519 EYHSPDVAAGLAKPS

-561 GYHGMPNRETLERM
+561 GYHGMPNRSTLERM
-575 MTKGA
+575 MTKEG

-586 AKFTPESWNDEYQ
+586 AKFTPASWNDEYQ

-613 HRNHL
+613 NRNHL
-618 MSNQVRLMFGAPS
+618 MSNQVKLMFGAPS
-631 TDFDTFIDQSQIVQA
+631 TDLDTFIDQSQVVQA

-660 FAQTTGLLWWNVRDG
+660 FSQTTGLVWWNVRDG

-718 DTLAAVT
+718 DTRAAVA
-725 GSVTIRDAATGTVV
+725 GSVTIRDAASGAVV
-739 LRSDAFTI
+739 LRREAFTI
-747 PANGTLDVG
+747 PANATLDLG
-756 AVAWKGQGVLVIEA
+756 EVAWQGQGVLLVEA
-770 TLGGKPFVN
+770 KLGGKPFAN
-779 HFLYGEIPFDYAAIR
+779 HFLYGEIPFDYGKIR
-794 KLLPYD
+794 KLLPYES
-800 RER
+800 ER

>member
-1 MGNTL
+1 MNAL
-6 GKISRIGMRVCG
+6 
-18 LAALLAA
+18 ALLAA
-25 LSAVADGSVSLN
+25 ALSLN
-37 GAWSLS
+37 GDWQLS
-43 YFPQPDF
+43 SFTQPDF
-50 SEVRDLKDVPADAK
+50 AEVRTLEAVPKDAPTLK
-64 TLAAT
+64 AT

-75 LELEKAKVVPPLF
+75 LELEKAKIVPPLF
-88 IGTNV
+88 VGTNV
-93 WAMRTWENVQWVYR
+93 WAMRAWENVQWLYR

-117 KTACAQLRFDG
+117 KAERATLRFGG
-128 LDTLADVFLNGER
+128 LDTLADVFLNGEK

-146 NMHLVHAFDVSAR
+146 NMQVSHAFDVTDR

-173 SPVREAEKYVF
+173 SPVREAEKYTF

-189 HSCGSVESE
+189 HSSGSVESE

-213 RLISAGIWRDVSLD
+213 RLISAGIWRDVTLD
-227 ITPRARVADVYWIT
+227 VESRARVEDVYWIT
-241 RAIDRAKRSAGLRV
+241 TSIDRAKRSAWLRV

-263 CERLGGKYRITLT
+263 KERLGGKYRITLT
-276 RQGREAFRHEWPLET
+276 RDGREAFRREWPLQT
-291 VATRREFW
+291 VATRCGFG
-299 LGDVDFW
+299 LKDVDLW

-321 EIIGGVTGK
+321 EIVGGSSGK

-335 VRSIGIRTLALERDD
+335 ARKIGVRTVTLERDD

-386 AAHMIPTLELFTDL
+386 AAHTIPTLELFSDL
-400 NCNMVRV
+400 NCNMVRI

-417 FYAYCDAN
+417 FYDYCDAN
-425 GLLVWQDFMTGCG
+425 GILVWQDFMTGCG

-453 IRSILLRLR
+453 IRQVLLRLR
-462 NHPSI
+462 NHPAI

-480 IGEYRGTVDIDP
+480 IGEYRGTAKIDP

-519 EYYSPDVAAGRAKPS
+519 EYYSPDVAAGLAKPS

-561 GYHGMPNRETLERM
+561 GYHGMPNRSTLERM
-575 MTKGA
+575 MTKDG

-586 AKFTPESWNDEYQ
+586 AKFSPDSWNDEYQ
-599 CKASRPFVTGDYGK
+599 CKASQPFQTGGYGQ

-618 MSNQVRLMFGAPS
+618 MTNQTRLMFGAPS
-631 TDFDTFIDQSQIVQA
+631 ADLDTFIDQSQIVQA

-685 YFYSKKLAYW
+685 YFYSKKPAYW
-695 TIRNAQRDQIVMVRD
+695 AIRNAQRDQIVMVRD
-710 DHRAIAVN
+710 DRRAIAVN
-718 DTLAAVT
+718 DTLAAVP
-725 GSVTIRDAATGTVV
+725 GSVRITDAATGREALV
-739 LRSDAFTI
+739 RESFEI
-747 PANGTLDVG
+747 PANGTLDLGEVK
-756 AVAWKGQGVLVIEA
+756 WEGQGVLLIEA
-770 TLGGKPFVN
+770 TLGGKPFRN
-779 HFLYGEIPFDYAAIR
+779 HFLYGEIPFDYKKVKA
-794 KLLPYD
+794 LLPDY
-800 RER
+800 RATAN

>member
-1 MGNTL
+1 MNVILMLATL
-6 GKISRIGMRVCG
+6 
-18 LAALLAA
+18 L
-25 LSAVADGSVSLN
+25 SLN
-37 GAWSLS
+37 GEWQLA

-50 SEVRDLKDVPADAK
+50 SEVRDLKDVPADAP

-75 LELEKAKVVPPLF
+75 LELERAKVVPPLF
-88 IGTNV
+88 VGTNV
-93 WAMRTWENVQWVYR
+93 WAMRTWENVQWLYR
-107 KTFTAPTFDA
+107 KTFAAPTFDA
-117 KTACAQLRFDG
+117 KAERATLRFGG

-146 NMHLVHAFDVSAR
+146 NMQVAHAFDVTDR
-159 LRQGAANEVAVLFR
+159 LRQGEANEVAVLFR
-173 SPVREAEKYVF
+173 SPVREAEKFTF

-189 HSCGSVESE
+189 HGSGSVESE

-213 RLISAGIWRDVSLD
+213 RLVSAGIWRDVTLSVES
-227 ITPRARVADVYWIT
+227 RARVEDVYWIT
-241 RAIDRAKRSAGLRV
+241 RRIDRAKRTATLRV

-263 CERLGGKYRITLT
+263 RERLGGKYRVTLA
-276 RQGREAFRHEWPLET
+276 RDGREAFRREWPLET
-291 VATRREFW
+291 VATRREFG

-306 WPKSYGEAALYEAKV
+306 WPKSYGAPALYEAKV
-321 EIIGGVTGK
+321 EVVGGASGK
-330 VIASD
+330 VIAAD
-335 VRSIGIRTLALERDD
+335 VRKIGVRTVALERDD
-350 VYSAERPGEFLF
+350 VYSAARPGEFLF

-386 AAHMIPTLELFTDL
+386 AAHTIPTLELFSDL

-417 FYAYCDAN
+417 FYDYCDAN
-425 GLLVWQDFMTGCG
+425 GILVWQDFMTGCG

-453 IRSILLRLR
+453 IRQVLLRLR
-462 NHPSI
+462 NHPAI

-480 IGEYRGTVDIDP
+480 IGEYRGTVKIDP

-519 EYYSPDVAAGRAKPS
+519 EYYSPDVVAGLAKPS

-561 GYHGMPNRETLERM
+561 GYHGMPNRSTLERM
-575 MTKGA
+575 MTKDG

-599 CKASRPFVTGDYGK
+599 CKASRPFATGDYGRT
-613 HRNHL
+613 RNHL
-618 MSNQVRLMFGAPS
+618 MTNQVKLMFGAPS
-631 TDFDTFIDQSQIVQA
+631 ADLDTFIDQSQIVQA

-685 YFYSKKLAYW
+685 YFYSKKPAYW

-710 DHRAIAVN
+710 DRRAIAVN
-718 DTLAAVT
+718 DTLAAVE
-725 GSVTIRDAATGTVV
+725 GSVRITDAATGREV
-739 LRSDAFTI
+739 LSRASFTI
-747 PANGTLDVG
+747 PANGTLDLG
-756 AVAWKGQGVLVIEA
+756 AVAWEGRGVLLIEA

-779 HFLYGEIPFDYAAIR
+779 HFLYGEIPFDYAQVKA
-794 KLLPYD
+794 LLPYA
-800 RER
+800 RERE

>member
-1 MGNTL
+1 MNVILMLATL
-6 GKISRIGMRVCG
+6 
-18 LAALLAA
+18 L
-25 LSAVADGSVSLN
+25 SLN
-37 GAWSLS
+37 GEWQLA

-50 SEVRDLKDVPADAK
+50 SEVRDLKDVPADAP

-75 LELEKAKVVPPLF
+75 LELERAKVVPPLF
-88 IGTNV
+88 VGTNV
-93 WAMRTWENVQWVYR
+93 WAMRTWENVQWLYR
-107 KTFTAPTFDA
+107 KTFAAPTFDA
-117 KTACAQLRFDG
+117 KAERATLRFGG

-146 NMHLVHAFDVSAR
+146 NMQVAHAFDVTDR
-159 LRQGAANEVAVLFR
+159 LRQGEANEVAVLFR
-173 SPVREAEKYVF
+173 SPVREAEKFTF

-189 HSCGSVESE
+189 HGSGSVESE

-213 RLISAGIWRDVSLD
+213 RLVSAGIWRDVTLSVES
-227 ITPRARVADVYWIT
+227 RARVEDVYWIT
-241 RAIDRAKRSAGLRV
+241 RRIDRAKRTATLRV

-263 CERLGGKYRITLT
+263 RERLGGKYRITLA
-276 RQGREAFRHEWPLET
+276 RDGREALRREWPLET
-291 VATRREFW
+291 VATRREFG

-306 WPKSYGEAALYEAKV
+306 WPKSYGAPALYEAKV
-321 EIIGGVTGK
+321 EVVGGASGK
-330 VIASD
+330 VIAAD
-335 VRSIGIRTLALERDD
+335 VRKIGVRTVALERDD
-350 VYSAERPGEFLF
+350 VYSAARPGEFLF

-386 AAHMIPTLELFTDL
+386 AAHTIPTLELFSDL

-417 FYAYCDAN
+417 FYDYCDAN
-425 GLLVWQDFMTGCG
+425 GILVWQDFMTGCG

-453 IRSILLRLR
+453 IRQVLLRLR
-462 NHPSI
+462 NHPAI

-480 IGEYRGTVDIDP
+480 IGEYRGTVKIDP

-519 EYYSPDVAAGRAKPS
+519 EYYSPDVVAGLAKPS

-548 FYTNSPA
+548 FYTNAPA

-561 GYHGMPNRETLERM
+561 GYHGMPNRSTLERM
-575 MTKGA
+575 MTKDG

-599 CKASRPFVTGDYGK
+599 CKASRPFATGDYGRT
-613 HRNHL
+613 RNHL
-618 MSNQVRLMFGAPS
+618 MTNQVKLMFGAPS
-631 TDFDTFIDQSQIVQA
+631 ADLDTFIDQSQIVQA

-685 YFYSKKLAYW
+685 YFYSKKPAYW

-710 DHRAIAVN
+710 DRRAIAVN
-718 DTLAAVT
+718 DTLAAVE
-725 GSVTIRDAATGTVV
+725 GSVRITDAATGREV
-739 LRSDAFTI
+739 LSRASFTI
-747 PANGTLDVG
+747 PANGTLDLG
-756 AVAWKGQGVLVIEA
+756 AVAWEGRGVLLIEA

-779 HFLYGEIPFDYAAIR
+779 HFLYGEIPFDYAQVKA
-794 KLLPYD
+794 LLPYA
-800 RER
+800 RERE